1 MRQAGAGE
9 DRKLLASDQGVQT
22 VDGGH
27 AGLDK
32 LGRVGAGRR
41 VHGQAV
47 DVAVILGQNGG
58 TAVDGVAHA
67 VEDTAQ
73 HIAGDGELLRVAE
86 EAYLRRG
93 QVDALGGL
101 KELDHRA
108 VAFDLEDLAAADFAV
123 GELDFAQF
131 VIGDALDM
139 LDDHQRAGDFFDGFI
154 FFDHASSPPAIT
166 SSISAFICF
175 SMAS

>member
-1 MRQAGAGE
+1 MILRQN
-9 DRKLLASDQGVQT
+9 R
-22 VDGGH
+22 
-27 AGLDK
+27 
-32 LGRVGAGRR
+32 
-41 VHGQAV
+41 
-47 DVAVILGQNGG
+47 G

-73 HIAGDGELLRVAE
+73 HVAGDGELLRMAE
-86 EAYLRRG
+86 EADLRRG

-108 VAFDLEDLAAADFAV
+108 VALDLEDLAAADFTV
-123 GELDFAQF
+123 GELDLAQF
-131 VIGDALDM
+131 VVGDALDV
-139 LDDHQRAGDFFDGFI
+139 LDDHQRARDFFYCLI
-154 FFDHASSPPAIT
+154 FFNHASSPPAVT